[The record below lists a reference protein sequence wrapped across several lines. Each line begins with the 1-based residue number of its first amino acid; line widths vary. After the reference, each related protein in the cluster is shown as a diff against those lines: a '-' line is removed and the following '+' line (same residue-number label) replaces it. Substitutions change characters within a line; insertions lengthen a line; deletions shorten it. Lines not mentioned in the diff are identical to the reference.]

1 MRQSVDSAPAY
12 LRISQASDR
21 SGVSRSR
28 LYLLMAD
35 GRVRAKKDGG
45 NTLVEWASLLEYL
58 DALPAAEF
66 GAARHRAAA

>member
-1 MRQSVDSAPAY
+1 MRQNDDSAPAY
-12 LRISQASDR
+12 LRIAQASER

-58 DALPAAEF
+58 NALPAAEF
-66 GAARHRAAA
+66 GAARRVTA